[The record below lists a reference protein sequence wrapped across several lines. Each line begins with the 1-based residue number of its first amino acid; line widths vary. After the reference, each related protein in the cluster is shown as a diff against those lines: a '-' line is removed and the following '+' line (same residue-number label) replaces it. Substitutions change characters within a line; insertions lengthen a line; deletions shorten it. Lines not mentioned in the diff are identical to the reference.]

1 MPGTAS
7 SPSFRH
13 HPGPLP
19 TPAGKG
25 RPSFDDR
32 PENMADYYERLGV
45 SRDAEAEEIKR
56 AYRKLALKYHPDQN
70 DGSKESEE
78 TFKRITEAYEVLSD
92 PERRETYDRYGEAGV
107 KGAGRSGGGAGFDFA
122 DAIEIFMRDFGG
134 GMSGLEDLFG
144 GGRRSGRR
152 RRSGPSKGEQMR
164 ISVSLTLEEVAEGV
178 EKTIRVAT
186 LEPCDACDGTGSA
199 EGTGATACPNCQ
211 GSGEERH
218 VQRSAF
224 GQFVSVRPCRRCEGR
239 GEIISDPCST
249 CHGEGRT
256 RGRKE
261 IQVEIPA
268 GVTAE
273 NFISLRGRGHAGPRG
288 GPRGDIA
295 VLIEVEEHPHF
306 EREGSDIVYEAPVT
320 FSQAALGDEIEIP
333 TVRGT
338 ASLKVPA
345 GIQSGQFV
353 RLRGEG
359 LPDLEGGGRGSQ
371 LVRIAVWTPDKL
383 GPEEERLLKEL
394 RDVEQQP
401 PEQLDRKEHRGFW
414 SRVKEAFT
422 G

>member
-1 MPGTAS
+1 
-7 SPSFRH
+7 
-13 HPGPLP
+13 
-19 TPAGKG
+19 
-25 RPSFDDR
+25 
-32 PENMADYYERLGV
+32 MADYYERLGV
-45 SRDAEAEEIKR
+45 SRDAEPDEIKR

-70 DGSKESEE
+70 DGSRESEE
-78 TFKRITEAYEVLSD
+78 KFKQITEAYEVLSD
-92 PERRETYDRYGEAGV
+92 PGQRKRYDRYGEAGV
-107 KGAGRSGGGAGFDFA
+107 KGAGGSGRAAGFDFA

-144 GGRRSGRR
+144 GRRGSRRGRS
-152 RRSGPSKGEQMR
+152 SGPSKGEQMR
-164 ISVSLTLEEVAEGV
+164 VSVSLTLEEVAEGA

-186 LEPCDACDGTGSA
+186 LEPCETCDGTGSA
-199 EGTGATACPNCQ
+199 EGTGPTTCPQC
-211 GSGEERH
+211 GGAGEERH

-239 GEIISDPCST
+239 GEVISEPCSA

-261 IQVEIPA
+261 IKVEIPA

-273 NFISLRGRGHAGPRG
+273 NFISLRGKGHAGPRG
-288 GPRGDIA
+288 GPRGDIV

-306 EREGSDIVYEAPVT
+306 KREGSDIVYEAPVT
-320 FSQAALGDEIEIP
+320 FSQAALGDEIEVP

-338 ASLKVPA
+338 AALKVPA

-359 LPDLEGGGRGSQ
+359 LPDLEGRGQ
-371 LVRIAVWTPDKL
+371 GDELVRIAVWTPEKL
-383 GPEEERLLKEL
+383 SAEEERLLEEL
-394 RDVEQQP
+394 RQVEQQAP
-401 PEQLDRKEHRGFW
+401 DQLDRKEHRGFW